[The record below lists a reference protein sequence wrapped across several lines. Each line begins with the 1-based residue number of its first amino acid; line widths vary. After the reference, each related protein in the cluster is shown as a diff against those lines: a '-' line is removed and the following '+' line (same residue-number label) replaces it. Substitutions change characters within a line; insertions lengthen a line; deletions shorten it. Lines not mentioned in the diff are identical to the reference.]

1 MLYLNPDRTLHDCS
15 DIENGDLQDSEVI
28 QDYKKLSRKV
38 SVPGVKARRKTSSQA
53 PAKPRQ
59 FLYTKSDS
67 SSSLSSLSDE
77 DVKDW
82 KVVVTAANGGTV
94 FYHFKILD
102 NSILNFFIRISV
114 LSTELAVFAMFT
126 MFSVLHNIESMLQP

>member
-1 MLYLNPDRTLHDCS
+1 MLYLNHDRTLHDCN

-38 SVPGVKARRKTSSQA
+38 SVPNKQGQKKRSAQA

-77 DVKDW
+77 DDRDW
-82 KVVVTAANGGTV
+82 KVVVTTANGGKSLFTID
-94 FYHFKILD
+94 YIEILY
-102 NSILNFFIRISV
+102 F
-114 LSTELAVFAMFT
+114 
-126 MFSVLHNIESMLQP
+126 